1 MTASRTDVPPHA
13 ADDAELITGSLTC
26 PELFAQVY
34 DRHAAAVHRFLARRV
49 GPQLADDLA
58 AQTML
63 TAFDTRRRFDAGRGS
78 ALPWLYGIAAN
89 MLRHHTRA
97 ESRHLRAL
105 SRLDPYPLEQRHDE
119 TVSDRVSAEAAGRR
133 LAAGLARL
141 NQHERDV
148 LLLVAWEGLGYEEV
162 SHALGIPLGT
172 VRSRL
177 HRARTKM
184 RTALLEVP
192 DERP

>member
-1 MTASRTDVPPHA
+1 MTASQAPPV
-13 ADDAELITGSLTC
+13 DDAEVIVGSLTR

-34 DRHAAAVHRFLARRV
+34 DRHAVAVHRFLARRV
-49 GPQLADDLA
+49 GTQLADDLA

-63 TAFDTRRRFDAGRGS
+63 TAFDTRRRFDPAHSS
-78 ALPWLYGIAAN
+78 ALPWLYGIATN
-89 MLRHHTRA
+89 VLRRHARA
-97 ESRHLRAL
+97 SVRHLRAL
-105 SRLDPYPLEQRHDE
+105 SRLDPYPLEARHDE
-119 TVSDRVSAEAAGRR
+119 DVSDRVSAEAAGRE

-162 SHALGIPLGT
+162 ALALGIPLGT

-184 RTALLEVP
+184 RTALVEAS
-192 DERP
+192 DERS